1 MAIPDSVLAEL
12 APIGTLRAAVNGSN
26 AALVRIDERTGVPT
40 GPSVDLASALADE
53 VGCPLSIVKYPS
65 AAAILASA
73 ERNEWDIALIAADPS
88 RTDRFAFSPP
98 YTFVTATYLVPEMSD
113 AKCVADMDASGRR
126 IAAARGAA
134 YTKEIERQV
143 KHATIVYVETPSA
156 AVEMLRAGAS
166 DAAAGLRQSLEPTAL
181 GDPAFRTLPDAFSE
195 IPQTVAVLKD
205 NKAAAAFVAKFVES
219 YLGKGSLQ

>member
-26 AALVRIDERTGVPT
+26 AALVRIDDRTGVPS

-53 VGCPLSIVKYPS
+53 VGCPLSIVKYAS

-113 AKCVADMDASGRR
+113 AKSVADMDVSGRR
-126 IAAARGAA
+126 IGAARGAA

-156 AVEMLRAGAS
+156 AVEMLRAGGS

-219 YLGKGSLQ
+219 YLGRGSLQ